1 MGEWKRA
8 EISYLKANRN
18 ACDLCG
24 HPIAIRYWGA
34 EVDGE
39 AKMFC
44 SPEHEQLYHAH
55 QLTVRRNGTERGT
68 LKTSMGCLIRGQ
80 API

>member
-1 MGEWKRA
+1 MAGTGAPEVGEWKQA

-39 AKMFC
+39 SKMFC
-44 SPEHEQLYHAH
+44 SPDHEQLYHDYWLPRYGRHSDGAKAKE
-55 QLTVRRNGTERGT
+55 VSN
-68 LKTSMGCLIRGQ
+68 
-80 API
+80 P